1 MREFVDNDGIWC
13 QVAGPGASPGA
24 DPQAGPQ
31 ALDAFRGRAA
41 LFLDRDGVIV
51 EEVGYLHRPEDVRL
65 VPGAAAA
72 IAAANRAG
80 VPVVVISNQSGIGRG
95 HYGWPAFQ
103 GTQERIAAELDLE
116 AGAALDMV
124 LACPHHAQGVPPFRH
139 PAHPCRKP
147 RPGMILRAA
156 ERLGLDLPGSW
167 VVGDRARDLEAGR
180 AAGLA
185 GGLHVLTGYGADE
198 RDRVGALAG
207 DGFRVLLAESLAAA
221 PGLLPPFQP
230 TQVPP
235 DRPGGAES

>member
-1 MREFVDNDGIWC
+1 VAYFVGTDGIWC
-13 QVAGPGASPGA
+13 QVARPR
-24 DPQAGPQ
+24 AGPR
-31 ALDAFRGRAA
+31 AVEVFRGRAA

-80 VPVVVISNQSGIGRG
+80 VPVVAITNQSGIGRG
-95 HYGWPAFQ
+95 HYGWPEFQ
-103 GTQERIAAELDLE
+103 ETQERIAAALDLE

-124 LACPHHAQGVPPFRH
+124 LACPYHPEGAPPFRH

-147 RPGMILRAA
+147 RPGMLLRAA
-156 ERLGLDLPGSW
+156 ERLGLDLAGSW
-167 VVGDRARDLEAGR
+167 IVGDRALDLEAGR

-185 GGLHVLTGYGADE
+185 GGLHVLTGTGAHE
-198 RDRVGALAG
+198 RAEAGALAG

-230 TQVPP
+230 SQGSP
-235 DRPGGAES
+235 DRPAAES